1 MANPV
6 EELIQEIAAKH
17 GIAVSREDP
26 IFVLH
31 TINQRLLQESAK
43 AQQAM
48 LNEYKE
54 EFEVIAQAWSNE
66 AKAKAERVLNAAMA
80 ASKEAAA
87 KLMREGAT
95 AAVASVRGEID
106 GALGRVAGTL
116 HHAHR
121 LVVMNVVA
129 SAFTL
134 TAAGLALWA
143 ILHH

>member
-26 IFVLH
+26 ILVLH
-31 TINQRLLQESAK
+31 TINQRLLQDSAK

-48 LNEYKE
+48 LDQYKE
-54 EFEVIAQAWSNE
+54 ELRAIALAWGNE
-66 AKAKAERVLNAAMA
+66 AKTKAERVLNAAMT

-87 KLMREGAT
+87 KIMHEGTT

-116 HHAHR
+116 RRARR

-134 TAAGLALWA
+134 IAAGLAFCA
-143 ILHH
+143 ILQH